1 MTIDSLFQDAI
12 ARRYPGYGSERS
24 ELVAFYTDENG
35 REKDFRLAAEALG
48 EVILNGKASTE
59 DYVNYGLLYHV
70 RSRRDSQMALRYYRL
85 AIAEGAR
92 SSLFWMSAHQQLT
105 KLLDELGRLG
115 EAVEEQ
121 KKWRDGWRR
130 PVQRLRRPSAWT
142 PKT

>member
-1 MTIDSLFQDAI
+1 M
-12 ARRYPGYGSERS
+12 
-24 ELVAFYTDENG
+24 
-35 REKDFRLAAEALG
+35 
-48 EVILNGKASTE
+48 
-59 DYVNYGLLYHV
+59 NYGLLYHV

-85 AIAEGAR
+85 AIAEGDR

-105 KLLDELGRLG
+105 KLLDELGRLE